1 MRIRLI
7 QEEIYVPF
15 YLGLDGWNLG
25 DGIQGTSKRLF
36 PGCENMRWKHCGFL
50 PAEGKQNATLS
61 PEFTQP
67 GKSLLEIPCTG

>member
-25 DGIQGTSKRLF
+25 DGIETLLKVLPRL
-36 PGCENMRWKHCGFL
+36 
-50 PAEGKQNATLS
+50 
-61 PEFTQP
+61 
-67 GKSLLEIPCTG
+67 